1 MDPKTKT
8 RLKETQFRE
17 VTISRDESG
26 DPIIDMDART
36 VKIAISSEEP
46 YERWGELE
54 ILDHDPKAIRLDRL
68 RNDAPFLFSHDTF
81 QQIGVIL
88 PETVELGE
96 DKVLRATAK
105 ISRSELG
112 EEMLIDMADGIRK
125 KISVGYKV
133 HNWEQELDEK
143 GDATNRY
150 HVTDWTP
157 MEASLVP
164 VPADDTVGLG
174 RQQVIPEVE
183 RAIVDQSSGSFPS
196 GDRAPFSKE
205 VHKMDPTKT
214 QVAPTPEATPTDDH
228 KVIELKAAEAAKAA
242 GQAETDRIRQIEA
255 TVAQIPGMGHRKAAA
270 VADGMPAEQFNREAI
285 QFLAS
290 ADSAGGSKPKTDL
303 GLTEKEVRKYSLIR
317 LIGSMVPNAGIE
329 AGFEREMSSEIAKR
343 LGRPARGAFIP
354 NDIQRRDLSAGVDT
368 QLVGTA
374 HLGGSFIEML
384 RAFMA
389 IRTLGATVLS
399 GLRDTVTIP
408 RQATGA
414 TAAWITPEGNPA
426 AETEPTFSLLT
437 LTPKTVGTF
446 TDITRQLLLQSDP
459 SVDGIVQ
466 RDLAIAAA
474 QAIDIAAINGS
485 GAAGQPTGI
494 LQTAGIGDV
503 AGGVNGL
510 APAWTHLVN
519 LWKQVAQDNALVDQM
534 AFLINA
540 VTAGKLMEVE
550 KAAGTAKFL
559 LEEVGGPILG
569 YPAVVSNNVPS
580 NLVKGA
586 SGAVCSAIIFGNFR
600 DLILAEWGELDILVD
615 PYTASSSGTV
625 RTTVFQSVDVGV
637 RNAPSF
643 AAMKDALTV

>member
-1 MDPKTKT
+1 
-8 RLKETQFRE
+8 
-17 VTISRDESG
+17 
-26 DPIIDMDART
+26 
-36 VKIAISSEEP
+36 
-46 YERWGELE
+46 
-54 ILDHDPKAIRLDRL
+54 
-68 RNDAPFLFSHDTF
+68 
-81 QQIGVIL
+81 
-88 PETVELGE
+88 
-96 DKVLRATAK
+96 
-105 ISRSELG
+105 
-112 EEMLIDMADGIRK
+112 
-125 KISVGYKV
+125 
-133 HNWEQELDEK
+133 
-143 GDATNRY
+143 
-150 HVTDWTP
+150 
-157 MEASLVP
+157 
-164 VPADDTVGLG
+164 
-174 RQQVIPEVE
+174 
-183 RAIVDQSSGSFPS
+183 
-196 GDRAPFSKE
+196 
-205 VHKMDPTKT
+205 MDPTKT